1 MTTIFLDI
9 DGVITTNREMM
20 QNQMKFWL
28 KNPDAKELRIPYNFN
43 KKCVQILNEILQETE
58 CQIVL
63 SSDWRHHWTL
73 DELDKIFKWNKVIQ
87 SPIDVTGN
95 YPKSFK
101 NLEEDRANEIDLYIE
116 EHNIKNFV
124 ILDDLPLSP
133 HLKNNNFIICK
144 DTEGLKQTNHKNKIL
159 NLIKKTIK

>member
-87 SPIDVTGN
+87 SPVDVTGN
-95 YPKSFK
+95 HSKSFG
-101 NLEEDRANEIDLYIE
+101 NLDENRANEIDLYIE
-116 EHNIKNFV
+116 EHNIIDFV